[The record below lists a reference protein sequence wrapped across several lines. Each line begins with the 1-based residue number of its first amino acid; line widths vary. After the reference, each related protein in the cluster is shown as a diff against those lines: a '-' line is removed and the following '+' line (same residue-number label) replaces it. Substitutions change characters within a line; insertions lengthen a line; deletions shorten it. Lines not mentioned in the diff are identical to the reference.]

1 MTINTS
7 VAALNCRYRN
17 EGIFPESI
25 FSVYA
30 DFGCYKYTQQKLLI
44 DGGIFQ
50 KFPKCSPTFNGHRLV
65 GILLDGKC
73 QVFHHNNTRIQELVR
88 EAFISEAHFDRWL
101 ECCEEAEQCC
111 REIGQESV
119 EEKINEEK
127 NIVQLSGMDGR
138 AMMLCQRG
146 VLLRNHAQFMLIPG
160 KDLNAL
166 KECFTNG
173 TWSVQTNYATCAIN
187 QRLITRTQWHMAV
200 LGISIAVCLPAI
212 AIFIIYKNLQTLK
225 FFLIRNLIIA
235 IVVRSILVIMSKK
248 LIILDELTNE
258 SDTVIS
264 ENGIPCRMLAFF
276 EKLAANAVFTCM
288 LLEAIHL
295 HHLLTNMYE
304 CRRGPKNINMLYFY
318 IGGAAISLAAALA
331 WALAM
336 AFGNDQYCW
345 VVTDGTDFQWINDTP
360 RLLML
365 TINFILLLHIVLCLR
380 KMFKYNPNER
390 NSYIRRT
397 AKVSLICLPLFG
409 VPFLFVAIR
418 PETESCPWEQFY
430 YFISYSLEGLQGV
443 FVVILYCYTNRE
455 VRSTLKESW
464 WKFCEYL
471 PNNIKVRLS
480 RQTPCWGSGCK
491 RHSTATS
498 TTAGILPAENHL
510 LS

>member
-1 MTINTS
+1 MTINVKIVHLGIIILSVLTS

-44 DGGIFQ
+44 NGGIFR

-73 QVFHHNNTRIQELVR
+73 QVFHHNNTRIQELVK
-88 EAFISEAHFDRWL
+88 ETFISEAHFDRWL
-101 ECCEEAEQCC
+101 ECCEEAAQCC

-119 EEKINEEK
+119 EEKNNEEHCPALWDGWTCYDAVPAGS
-127 NIVQLSGMDGR
+127 IVEKSCPIYAYSGQGPQ
-138 AMMLCQRG
+138 CTHFSQ
-146 VLLRNHAQFMLIPG
+146 
-160 KDLNAL
+160 

-187 QRLITRTQWHMAV
+187 QRLITRTQWHMVV

-464 WKFCEYL
+464 WKFL
-471 PNNIKVRLS
+471 GANGTVQQQAPPR
-480 RQTPCWGSGCK
+480 
-491 RHSTATS
+491 
-498 TTAGILPAENHL
+498 GILPAENHL